1 MKELKG
7 RTTWEEEEREEE
19 EEEAW
24 TLGTCQVNQPN
35 ERPHQKSTNL
45 LLLGIPPPP
54 GQALTPQGERGLG
67 GGRAE
72 ALELLPSR
80 PKPGA
85 SYQTWNIFLQT

>member
-54 GQALTPQGERGLG
+54 GQALTPQGERGLTLG
-67 GGRAE
+67 TVPVSLHDSAFSPARW
-72 ALELLPSR
+72 
-80 PKPGA
+80 K
-85 SYQTWNIFLQT
+85 